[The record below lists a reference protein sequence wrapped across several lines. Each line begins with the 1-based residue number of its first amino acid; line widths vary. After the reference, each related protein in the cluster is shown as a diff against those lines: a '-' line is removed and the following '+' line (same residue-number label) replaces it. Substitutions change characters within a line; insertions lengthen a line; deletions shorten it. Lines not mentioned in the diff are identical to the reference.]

1 MEGLIMMSELSE
13 RECKYLESIV
23 AFKRQYIED
32 QVTDRMKDFDRA
44 VSRMMSLNLSCDF
57 NELRLR
63 YMEVIRELLK
73 NDFDM
78 GLL

>member
-1 MEGLIMMSELSE
+1 MMSELSE